1 MLCRYGVRL
10 SLCSP
15 DAEFPGYCKQDLL
28 SSLPFELIWTKE
40 TSEIIAESTL
50 RAPVVPLALEED
62 KTSLCKAGCM
72 LPSAVRLQPEYLP
85 APLES
90 LNVPV

>member
-1 MLCRYGVRL
+1 MEK
-10 SLCSP
+10 S
-15 DAEFPGYCKQDLL
+15 EKLL
-28 SSLPFELIWTKE
+28 NLE
-40 TSEIIAESTL
+40 TSEIMAEPTL

-85 APLES
+85 APPES
-90 LNVPV
+90 LNVPVETSGYSPALTNKFLLASTPEER